1 MDIRLYTII
10 YRLTE
15 DIEKALKGLLQ
26 PEFVEK
32 AIGKATVL
40 ALFPISKLGMV
51 AGCRVT
57 EGEIRRNGKIRLL
70 RGKDIVYEGEIGSL
84 KHEKEDVREVRTGF
98 ECGIHFKNFNDV
110 LEGDVIE
117 CFVLEKSE

>member
-1 MDIRLYTII
+1 VDIRLYTII

-70 RGKDIVYEGEIGSL
+70 RGKDLVYEGEIGSL

-98 ECGIHFKNFNDV
+98 ECGIHFKSFNDV